1 MNEFND
7 IVDPNDD
14 VKQEFSGGQQ
24 TEKDDSIAEC
34 EEDDDEVEGKDILE
48 DKYHDPEMEME
59 LDILLDKNSIGK

>member
-14 VKQEFSGGQQ
+14 VKQEFSGVEQI
-24 TEKDDSIAEC
+24 EKDGGIAEC
-34 EEDDDEVEGKDILE
+34 EEDDDEAEGEDILE

-59 LDILLDKNSIGK
+59 LDSLLEKKGIGK